1 MCDGYIL
8 LFPMLPVV
16 HSLCEITI
24 LPLSSILDDFPD
36 LRCKWLL
43 SPWTC
48 KSSSRPAHESP
59 WHVVLFV
66 SQCFSGANSHIYIL
80 YISGKQLGSVPE
92 FDIIWHHL
100 TSFDI
105 IWSYLPK
112 YSGTRWTRFRYQL
125 LSESPIFAVLATC
138 QKTRDLWREVS
149 TTEEDSELS
158 SLSSEEV
165 SAATWNDHPPT
176 YKN

>member
-1 MCDGYIL
+1 VVPVPIL
-8 LFPMLPVV
+8 VPSEVQVATESIDLQVEQQAFQVSSFFQPKERALKPM
-16 HSLCEITI
+16 I
-24 LPLSSILDDFPD
+24 
-36 LRCKWLL
+36 R
-43 SPWTC
+43 
-48 KSSSRPAHESP
+48 HESP
-59 WHVVLFV
+59 WHVVFLFLY
-66 SQCFSGANSHIYIL
+66 FFRYKAIYIYL
-80 YISGKQLGSVPE
+80 SGTKLGSVPE
-92 FDIIWHHL
+92 
-100 TSFDI
+100 FDI

-112 YSGTRWTRFRYQL
+112 YSGTRLTRFRYQL
-125 LSESPIFAVLATC
+125 LSESPIWAALATC

>member
-1 MCDGYIL
+1 MIFLGFIDVYCTIL
-8 LFPMLPVV
+8 NHLHSLFFWVVPVV
-16 HSLCEITI
+16 PVPI
-24 LPLSSILDDFPD
+24 LVPSEVQVATESVD
-36 LRCKWLL
+36 LQVEQQA
-43 SPWTC
+43 SPWITMTC
-48 KSSSRPAHESP
+48 CA
-59 WHVVLFV
+59 F
-66 SQCFSGANSHIYIL
+66 CFSMFSGTNSHIYIYTV
-80 YISGKQLGSVPE
+80 YIRKAIG
-92 FDIIWHHL
+92 FCTWIWHHL

-125 LSESPIFAVLATC
+125 LSESPIFAALATC